1 MYPELLRINNF
12 VISSFGVM
20 VAIAF
25 FVAVYI
31 GEREWKSKNL
41 DRKVFNNLFFLT
53 LIGGILGSKLL
64 FIFENI
70 PLKEFI
76 SNPLKYL
83 LERGGFTFYGGF
95 LFALFL
101 IWIYLLIK
109 KHPILKV
116 GDTLA
121 PSLAIGYAIG
131 RIGCFL
137 VGDDYGKPTD
147 LPWAMAFPKGA
158 PPTYLQTMKEYFPWL
173 KLEGPPDLLLKVH
186 PTQLYEVFSMFIV
199 FIILWL
205 LRKRLKEGKLFA
217 LYLILA
223 GLERFIVEFWR
234 LTTPSFI
241 PFLTVAQIIALFSIA
256 GGVIIWSMKK

>member
-1 MYPELLRINNF
+1 MCPDFLRIDGY

-20 VAIAF
+20 VALAF
-25 FVAVYI
+25 FVAVYL
-31 GEREWKSKNL
+31 GEMEWRRKNL
-41 DRKVFNNLFFLT
+41 DRKVFNNLFFLA

-64 FIFENI
+64 FIFENVS
-70 PLKEFI
+70 LKDFI
-76 SNPLKYL
+76 SNPLKHL

-95 LFALFL
+95 LLAVFF

-116 GDTLA
+116 GDTFA

-147 LPWAMAFPKGA
+147 LPWAVAFPKGA
-158 PPTYLQTMKEYFPWL
+158 PPTYLKIMKEYFPWL
-173 KLEGPPDLLLKVH
+173 KLEGPPDLLVKVH
-186 PTQLYEVFSMFIV
+186 PTQLYEFFSMLIV

-241 PFLTVAQIIALFSIA
+241 PFLTVAQIIALISIVA
-256 GGVIIWSMKK
+256 GVIIWSMKK